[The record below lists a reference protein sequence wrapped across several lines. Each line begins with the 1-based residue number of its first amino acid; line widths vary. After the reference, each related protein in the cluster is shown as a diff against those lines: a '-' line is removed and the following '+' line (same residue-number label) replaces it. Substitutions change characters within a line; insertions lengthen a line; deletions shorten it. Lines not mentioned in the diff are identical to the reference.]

1 MESFINA
8 FSIIDYIIGYN
19 RRCLSMSIV
28 VRGRVRIYNLKQ
40 KKNNNV
46 YLVREAKIIIPKE
59 YHEKIEPFDGK
70 VVYIA
75 ISESPNMATSTD
87 NVFKEAFKEFL
98 KIFLSLP
105 ESIRKKVKVGNMAVL
120 QKAIEELKRRGEL

>member
-1 MESFINA
+1 MGSTI
-8 FSIIDYIIGYN
+8 
-19 RRCLSMSIV
+19 
-28 VRGRVRIYNLKQ
+28 VRGRVRIYSLRQ
-40 KKNNNV
+40 KKNKNV

-59 YHEKIEPFDGK
+59 YHEKIEKFDGK

-75 ISESPNMATSTD
+75 ISESPNITTSTD

-98 KIFLSLP
+98 RIFLSLP

-120 QKAIEELKRRGEL
+120 QKAIEELKMRGEL